1 MAYTKYSLTPAD
13 NNAAPPNGA
22 PEGMLPSA
30 VNDTMRDMMSQ
41 IRDVG
46 DGIRDGTYTM
56 TAPKITG
63 GSITGVTY
71 SNIVITGGSITGAA
85 LSGNTFTN
93 PVITGGSINNTTIGA
108 TTASTGA
115 FTTLGA
121 TGVATFSAGAVS
133 APAITT
139 TGDTNTGIFFPA
151 ADTIAFSEGGTESA
165 RFDSSGNLGIGTTS
179 PTSKLDVSGEIKTL
193 NDTASTGVIIKRTGG
208 VNANGAVNF
217 VGSDDAVD
225 ASVRMATDVANALV
239 FTAGG
244 ATERM
249 RIDSSGNLL
258 VNTTSQ
264 LNNAKISGFNSN
276 NVFAAVCSIGAS
288 GYYNLSQNNNG
299 FVFYAES
306 GTNTF
311 RGSVSYNG
319 TGLSYNSASDYRL
332 KNVVGPIQNA
342 LETVMLLK
350 PCKFTWK
357 ENNELDTGFIA
368 HELQEHFPK
377 AVSGEKDAVDADGN
391 PIYQGIDTSF
401 LVATLTAAIQEQ
413 QAMITS
419 LTARITALEGTA
431 V

>member
-22 PEGMLPSA
+22 PEGMLPSG

-71 SNIVITGGSITGAA
+71 SNI
-85 LSGNTFTN
+85 
-93 PVITGGSINNTTIGA
+93 VITGGSINNTTIGA

-217 VGSDDAVD
+217 VGSDDVVD
-225 ASVRMATDVANALV
+225 ASIRMATDVANALV

-249 RIDSSGNLL
+249 RITSDGLTQFNSGYGSVATAYGCRAWVNFNGRDTVAIRASGNVSSITDNNTGDYTVNLTTAMPDANYAFQISSF
-258 VNTTSQ
+258 NTTDGGTRNVLTSSTAPTSSALRFQ
-264 LNNAKISGFNSN
+264 IS
-276 NVFAAVCSIGAS
+276 NVASTKADCDFVCVS
-288 GYYNLSQNNNG
+288 
-299 FVFYAES
+299 F
-306 GTNTF
+306 F
-311 RGSVSYNG
+311 R
-319 TGLSYNSASDYRL
+319 
-332 KNVVGPIQNA
+332 
-342 LETVMLLK
+342 
-350 PCKFTWK
+350 
-357 ENNELDTGFIA
+357 
-368 HELQEHFPK
+368 
-377 AVSGEKDAVDADGN
+377 
-391 PIYQGIDTSF
+391 
-401 LVATLTAAIQEQ
+401 
-413 QAMITS
+413 
-419 LTARITALEGTA
+419 
-431 V
+431 